1 MENPNKIEI
10 EGLKTIH
17 KLCNFGAEHGMEG
30 CSFTEIVERMFSKIK
45 SMQTQ
50 VNTLDEML
58 LNQGDALAEA
68 KAQAVPEGFV
78 LVPKKPDVDKAW
90 NIALKRIV
98 PPPKTNDVVQKEL
111 MCKKY
116 VDDLCF
122 EQDRILLNYEEM
134 IEAQESAP
142 LKLGD
147 LVEPIDHRYTLAS
160 GCERYPYAYVV
171 NTNPFQLMSE
181 EGDMYWCCTVEAGGY
196 KLIKSNDQLPEAV
209 SLRMIREGL
218 LAPVEAQGQSND

>member
-17 KLCNFGAEHGMEG
+17 KLCNFGAEHDMEG

-78 LVPKKPDVDKAW
+78 LVPERNVHDHYIANHLKGTTCSVDVSE
-90 NIALKRIV
+90 L
-98 PPPKTNDVVQKEL
+98 TSNDG
-111 MCKKY
+111 
-116 VDDLCF
+116 
-122 EQDRILLNYEEM
+122 DRIYGKLRSFDCLGSDGNTLIYDLESSNFNLVKTTGNTGDFVLVEKTKLMQIIGSAAIIEPITRGNPLMSKYKTELEFILSTVRAM
-134 IEAQESAP
+134 IEAQE
-142 LKLGD
+142 
-147 LVEPIDHRYTLAS
+147 
-160 GCERYPYAYVV
+160 
-171 NTNPFQLMSE
+171 
-181 EGDMYWCCTVEAGGY
+181 
-196 KLIKSNDQLPEAV
+196 
-209 SLRMIREGL
+209 
-218 LAPVEAQGQSND
+218 QSHENG

>member
-1 MENPNKIEI
+1 MDIEK
-10 EGLKTIH
+10 EREAFEQHLTDTGL
-17 KLCNFGAEHGMEG
+17 
-30 CSFTEIVERMFSKIK
+30 VEFAGYGFAVDECDEYLHEP
-45 SMQTQ
+45 TQ
-50 VNTLDEML
+50 VAWDSWLIG
-58 LNQGDALAEA
+58 LNRT

-78 LVPKKPDVDKAW
+78 LVPKERLANVVDGIEKLFEEDCTLALGELLPIQQDLKA
-90 NIALKRIV
+90 I
-98 PPPKTNDVVQKEL
+98 
-111 MCKKY
+111 
-116 VDDLCF
+116 
-122 EQDRILLNYEEM
+122 

-196 KLIKSNDQLPEAV
+196 KLIKSNNQLPEAV

-218 LAPVEAQGQSND
+218 LAPVEAQEQSHD